1 MIELRTLGALEA
13 ISADGTPLRSV
24 LAQPRRMALLSY
36 LALASPRGFHRR
48 DTLFA
53 LFWPEHD
60 TEHARHALRQSLYF
74 LRQSLGATAIIARGD
89 EELAVAPDQVRCD
102 AAEFERAIGEGRLET
117 ALALYRGDLLPGFHI
132 SDAPDFESWL
142 EQERA
147 RLRGRAREAAWA
159 LADARERDGD
169 AAGAAEAGQRAVAL
183 APTDE
188 AAICRLVLLLDRLG
202 DRTAAVRAYDA
213 FARQLQQEYDLL
225 PSEQTQA
232 LVAGIRARTTSAIAP
247 HEPVPPPP
255 DPLPPPEGEETVG
268 RPETP
273 RPLGRPQLMI
283 GVLAGCVLI
292 AGTWFVLGRGAASGA
307 GGRTGEL
314 PRSIA
319 VLPFV
324 NIGLGG
330 DSTGS
335 YFSDGVTEGILHAL
349 TQLPDLR
356 VAARTSAFRFKST
369 AVDVRDVGR
378 QLGVEAVLEG
388 SIQRSGEAVRIT
400 VQLID
405 TRSGYHLWSGKFDRP
420 LADLFAVEDEI
431 SRTIADT
438 LEVSLGLAAR
448 PRRGAGDVR
457 AHDLYFRGLAL
468 LAQRGASLP
477 QSIAQFESALASDST
492 FAPAW
497 AGLAAAYELLPAYYL
512 NSYAEALPKA
522 ERAAWRA
529 LALDSTLGPAYTVLA
544 NIHRD
549 RLEWADAERS
559 YHRALALAPNDP
571 ETVQQY
577 GQFLFWSGQHE
588 RAVRWLERARRLD
601 PLAPIPPATCATA
614 LLFAHQYDSAAT
626 MLRLA
631 SALGPSLPLPY
642 MWLTW
647 TELNAKRYYSAQQAA
662 RRGAQAAGLDPQVY
676 DVLIRGVADPA
687 RRRDARTL
695 LASIPDTAPW
705 NLNAAYRMNWL
716 ILLGDTAA
724 ALRRVEAL
732 KTHATLFSVLNLWN
746 PALDPVREH
755 PRFHS
760 TLEQLGLP
768 FRGTEP

>member
-13 ISADGTPLRSV
+13 TSADGTPLRSV
-24 LAQPRRMALLSY
+24 LAQPRRTALLSY

-60 TEHARHALRQSLYF
+60 TEQARHALRQSLYF
-74 LRQSLGATAIIARGD
+74 LRHALGATAIISRGD
-89 EELAVAPDQVRCD
+89 EELAVAPDQLWCD
-102 AAEFERAIGEGRLET
+102 AAEFERAIEEGRLET
-117 ALALYRGDLLPGFHI
+117 ALALYRGELLPGFHI
-132 SDAPDFESWL
+132 SDAPDFEGWL

-147 RLRGRAREAAWA
+147 RLRARAREAAWA
-159 LADARERDGD
+159 LADARARDGD
-169 AAGAAEAGQRAVAL
+169 AAGAAEAGQRAAAL

-202 DRTAAVRAYDA
+202 DRTAAVRAYEA
-213 FARQLQQEYDLL
+213 FARQLQQEYELL

-232 LVAGIRARTTSAIAP
+232 LVAAIRTRTSATAP
-247 HEPVPPPP
+247 PELKIPPPRRG
-255 DPLPPPEGEETVG
+255 DETVARLETG
-268 RPETP
+268 RAP
-273 RPLGRPQLMI
+273 RRPRLMI
-283 GVLAGCVLI
+283 TVVAGCVLI
-292 AGTWFVLGRGAASGA
+292 AGAWFALHGRDASSGA
-307 GGRTGEL
+307 GGQGGDP

-319 VLPFV
+319 VLPFL
-324 NIGLGG
+324 NIGG
-330 DSTGS
+330 DSTGD
-335 YFSDGVTEGILHAL
+335 YFSDGVTEEILHAV
-349 TQLPDLR
+349 TQLPELR
-356 VAARTSAFRFKST
+356 VAARTSAFRFKGKEL
-369 AVDVRDVGR
+369 DVRDVGR

-388 SIQRSGEAVRIT
+388 SIQRKGGAVRIT

-405 TRSGYHLWSGKFDRP
+405 TRSGYHLWSGKFDRAV
-420 LADLFAVEDEI
+420 ADLFVVEDEI

-438 LEVSLGLAAR
+438 LKVSLGLAAR
-448 PRRGAGDVR
+448 PVSGTGDVR
-457 AHDLYFRGLAL
+457 AHDLYFRGLSL

-477 QSIAQFESALASDST
+477 QSIAHFESALASDST

-512 NSYAEALPKA
+512 SSYAEALPKA
-522 ERAAWRA
+522 ERAARRA
-529 LALDSTLGPAYTVLA
+529 LALDSTLGPAYTVIA

-559 YHRALALAPNDP
+559 YHRALALTPNDP

-588 RAVRWLERARRLD
+588 RAVRWLERARQLD

-614 LLFAHQYDSAAT
+614 LMFVHQYDSAAT

-631 SALGPSLPLPY
+631 SELGPSLPLPS
-642 MWLTW
+642 MWLMW
-647 TELNAKRYYSAQQAA
+647 TELNAKRHDSAQQAA
-662 RRGAQAAGLDPQVY
+662 RRGAQAAGLDPQAY

-687 RRRDARTL
+687 RRRDALTL
-695 LASIPDTAPW
+695 LESTPDSAPW
-705 NLNAAYRMNWL
+705 NLNSAYRMNWL

-724 ALRRVEAL
+724 ALRAVEAL

-746 PALDPVREH
+746 PALDPIRDH
-755 PRFHS
+755 PRFRS

>member
-13 ISADGTPLRSV
+13 NSADGTPLRSV

-74 LRQSLGATAIIARGD
+74 LRQALGATAIIARGD
-89 EELAVAPDQVRCD
+89 EELAVAPDQLRCD
-102 AAEFERAIGEGRLET
+102 AVEFERAIDEGRLET
-117 ALALYRGDLLPGFHI
+117 GLALYRGDLLPGFHI
-132 SDAPDFESWL
+132 SEAPDFEGWL

-147 RLRGRAREAAWA
+147 RLRGRARDAWWA
-159 LADARERDGD
+159 LADIRERDGD
-169 AAGAAEAGQRAVAL
+169 AAGAADAGHRAAAL

-202 DRTAAVRAYDA
+202 DRTGAVRAYEA
-213 FARQLQQEYDLL
+213 FARQLEQEYELQ
-225 PSEQTQA
+225 PSEQTRS
-232 LVAGIRARTTSAIAP
+232 LVAAIRARTTSATARPEPEPTAP
-247 HEPVPPPP
+247 RSSVESVA
-255 DPLPPPEGEETVG
+255 PPERS
-268 RPETP
+268 RPS
-273 RPLGRPQLMI
+273 GRPQLMV
-283 GVLAGCVLI
+283 GLLVGCALI
-292 AGTWFVLGRGAASGA
+292 AGSWFALRRPAVSGA
-307 GGRTGEL
+307 DGGAGEL

-319 VLPFV
+319 VLPFL
-324 NIGLGG
+324 NIGG
-330 DSTGS
+330 DSAGD
-335 YFSDGVTEGILHAL
+335 YFSDGVTEEILHAL
-349 TQLPDLR
+349 TQLPDLQ
-356 VAARTSAFRFKST
+356 VVARTSAFQFKGK

-378 QLGVEAVLEG
+378 QLGVGAVLEG
-388 SIQRSGEAVRIT
+388 SIQRKGEAVRIT

-405 TRSGYHLWSGKFDRP
+405 TRTGYHLWSGKFDRAI
-420 LADLFAVEDEI
+420 ADLFVVEDEI

-438 LEVSLGLAAR
+438 LRVSLNLAAR
-448 PRRGAGDVR
+448 PVRGTGDAT
-457 AHDLYFRGLAL
+457 AHDLYFRGLSL

-477 QSIAQFESALASDST
+477 QSIAHFERALASDST

-497 AGLAAAYELLPAYYL
+497 AALAAANELLPAFYL
-512 NSYAEALPKA
+512 STYAEALPKA
-522 ERAAWRA
+522 ERAARRA
-529 LALDSTLGPAYTVLA
+529 LALDSTLGPAYAVLA

-559 YHRALALAPNDP
+559 YHRAMALAPNDP
-571 ETVQQY
+571 ETVEQY

-601 PLAPIPPATCATA
+601 PLAPIPAATCGTA
-614 LLFAHQYDSAAT
+614 LLFVHQYDSAAT
-626 MLRLA
+626 MHRLA
-631 SALGPSLPLPY
+631 SKLGPSRPLPY
-642 MWLTW
+642 LWLMW
-647 TELNAKRYYSAQQAA
+647 TELNAKRYDSAQQAA
-662 RRGAQAAGLDPQVY
+662 RRGALAAGVEPAVY

-687 RRRDARTL
+687 LRSAALTL
-695 LASIPDTAPW
+695 LERIPGTAPW
-705 NLNAAYRMNWL
+705 NLSAAYRMNWL

-724 ALRRVEAL
+724 SLRAVEAL

-746 PALDPVREH
+746 PALDPIREH
-755 PRFHS
+755 PRFRS

>member
-13 ISADGTPLRSV
+13 ISADGIPLRSV

-60 TEHARHALRQSLYF
+60 TEHARHALRQSIYF
-74 LRQSLGATAIIARGD
+74 LRQALGATAIIARGD
-89 EELAVAPDQVRCD
+89 EELAVAPDQLRCD
-102 AAEFERAIGEGRLET
+102 AVEFERAIDEGRLET
-117 ALALYRGDLLPGFHI
+117 GLALYRGDLLPGFHI
-132 SDAPDFESWL
+132 SEAPDFEGWL

-147 RLRGRAREAAWA
+147 RLRGRARDAWWA
-159 LADARERDGD
+159 LADARERDAD
-169 AAGAAEAGQRAVAL
+169 AAGAAGAGHRAAAL

-202 DRTAAVRAYDA
+202 DRTGAVRAYEA
-213 FARQLQQEYDLL
+213 FARQLEQEYELL
-225 PSEQTQA
+225 PSEQTRS
-232 LVAGIRARTTSAIAP
+232 LVAAIRARTTSATARPEPERTAP
-247 HEPVPPPP
+247 RWSEESVA
-255 DPLPPPEGEETVG
+255 PPERS
-268 RPETP
+268 RPP
-273 RPLGRPQLMI
+273 GRPQLI
-283 GVLAGCVLI
+283 VGLLVGCALI
-292 AGTWFVLGRGAASGA
+292 AGSWFALRGPAVSGA
-307 GGRTGEL
+307 GGGAGEL

-319 VLPFV
+319 VLPFL
-324 NIGLGG
+324 NIGG
-330 DSTGS
+330 DSAGD
-335 YFSDGVTEGILHAL
+335 YFSDGVTEEILHAL

-356 VAARTSAFRFKST
+356 VAARTSAFRFKGK

-388 SIQRSGEAVRIT
+388 SIQRKGEAVRIT

-405 TRSGYHLWSGKFDRP
+405 TRNGYHLWSGKFDRSI
-420 LADLFAVEDEI
+420 ADLFVVEDEI

-438 LEVSLGLAAR
+438 LKVSLSLAAR
-448 PRRGAGDVR
+448 PVSGTGDAT
-457 AHDLYFRGLAL
+457 AHDLYFRGLSL

-477 QSIAQFESALASDST
+477 QSIANFERALASDST

-497 AGLAAAYELLPAYYL
+497 AALAAANELLPAFYL
-512 NSYAEALPKA
+512 STYAEALPKA
-522 ERAAWRA
+522 ERAARRA
-529 LALDSTLGPAYTVLA
+529 LALDSTLGPAYAVLA

-601 PLAPIPPATCATA
+601 PLAPIPPATCGTA
-614 LLFAHQYDSAAT
+614 LMFVHQYDSAAS
-626 MLRLA
+626 MHRLA
-631 SALGPSLPLPY
+631 SELGPSLPLPY
-642 MWLTW
+642 MWLMW
-647 TELNAKRYYSAQQAA
+647 TELNAKRYDSAQQAA
-662 RRGAQAAGLDPQVY
+662 RRGAQAAGVEPAVY
-676 DVLIRGVADPA
+676 DALIRGVADPA
-687 RRRDARTL
+687 RRLAALTL

-724 ALRRVEAL
+724 ALRAVEAL

-746 PALDPVREH
+746 PALDPIREH
-755 PRFHS
+755 PRFRS